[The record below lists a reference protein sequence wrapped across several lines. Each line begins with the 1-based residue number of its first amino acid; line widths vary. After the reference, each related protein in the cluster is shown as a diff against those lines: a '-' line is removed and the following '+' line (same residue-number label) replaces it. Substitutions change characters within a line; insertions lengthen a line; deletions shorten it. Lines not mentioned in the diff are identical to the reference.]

1 MDAFEKML
9 LACSPDIHKKWI
21 MSDYAKEKSN
31 KFSNIMAAVKLKFA
45 SRSNIGFGLQKNH
58 MKGKYRK

>member
-1 MDAFEKML
+1 MHLKKML
-9 LACSPDIHKKWI
+9 LECSSDIHKKWT